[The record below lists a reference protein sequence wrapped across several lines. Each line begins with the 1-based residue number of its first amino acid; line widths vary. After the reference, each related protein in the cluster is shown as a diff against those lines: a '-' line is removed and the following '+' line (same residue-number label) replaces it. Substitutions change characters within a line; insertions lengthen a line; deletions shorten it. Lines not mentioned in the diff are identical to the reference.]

1 MNEPVQ
7 MMLLGESIENAAVG
21 VVVWNAERRYV
32 ACNAKACALFGVT
45 REQLLEQPVGA
56 TNRTAEAQTAIDSIL
71 HHVPS
76 RGVTEV
82 RGVELEW
89 VVFPTELAGLQH
101 VVGLMWERTAL

>member
-7 MMLLGESIENAAVG
+7 MMLLGEAVEHASVG

-32 ACNAKACALFGVT
+32 ACNAKACALFGVS

-56 TNRTAEAQTAIDSIL
+56 NNRTTEAQEAIDSIL
-71 HHVPS
+71 GHAPS

-82 RGVELEW
+82 RGVDLEW
-89 VVFPTELAGLQH
+89 VVFPTVLAGLQH
-101 VVGLMWERTAL
+101 VVGLMWEKTAL